1 MNNETYEFEDRKYVN
16 PTVSRDEQLAFVDNL
31 RNTHNAE
38 MQKIVQDTH
47 NLGTD
52 VPSNLGGL
60 NGATGVW
67 GQQYVEPRVNS
78 MISGL
83 KATARAEALSE
94 VLSNYQNQMQKRYKD
109 AYRAAQKRENDKS
122 NSSNSGNGTTLNDGS
137 IIVGDGS
144 GDPMTMEEVTD
155 ENATDDEIDKE
166 IANVE
171 FQLKQTQRLYDQT
184 LKERNINGDRGSNFF
199 DYIFT
204 PAPDYGDIQLRD
216 RQVERKNKIMEL
228 NKRLTELKSKKGK

>member
-16 PTVSRDEQLAFVDNL
+16 PTVSRDEQLAFVDNF

-67 GQQYVEPRVNS
+67 NQQYVQPRVNS

-83 KATARAEALSE
+83 QATARAEALSE

-109 AYRAAQKRENDKS
+109 AYRAAQKRESDKS
-122 NSSNSGNGTTLNDGS
+122 NSSNGGSGTTLNDGS
-137 IIVGDGS
+137 IIIGDGS
-144 GDPMTMEEVTD
+144 GEKQDMELVTPD
-155 ENATDDEIDKE
+155 NATDDEIDKQ
-166 IANVE
+166 ISSAQ
-171 FQLKQTQRLYDQT
+171 FQL
-184 LKERNINGDRGSNFF
+184 N
-199 DYIFT
+199 
-204 PAPDYGDIQLRD
+204 
-216 RQVERKNKIMEL
+216 QVEKLKKKREDEGYFHGYQWWEGLNPAMQIGAGINYASDMNMYNEKIE
-228 NKRLTELKSKKGK
+228 KLKKQISDLQGKKKGK